1 MTSWKKK
8 YISSSAKISFKQQIA
23 ITFGTL
29 HKKIAM
35 ILRDGTSYL
44 TFTAKRLKASLSTV
58 KRDTNSLANRFRN
71 IGRLITL
78 GQLRPHGARSS
89 RTSTGGSVSIGF
101 SRTVMKLAGQRSR
114 LTTDDQRTITL
125 FEQTVNLLSK
135 LLNYNEIILTQRR
148 LNYN

>member
-35 ILRDGTSYL
+35 ILRDGTYL